1 MLNTF
6 ISVLS
11 NGNSLNLPACPKNIL
26 HLANSFSSR
35 CLVNYSRPLNNWE
48 ARKYESFN
56 DAAACIHT
64 RGYSDT
70 SWWGNGTEHGLHT
83 FILMLS
89 WFLLM
94 NFLRIFHVPDF
105 LLFVHWNSAV
115 NVVEEIVWNYDF
127 FFFIGCGCAQW
138 AKQAQFHSW
147 CCFVCTQWNST
158 FSINEFVYLE
168 ERGCSARWVTWH
180 SRLVEVVRWS
190 FSSLH

>member
-11 NGNSLNLPACPKNIL
+11 NGNSLNLPAFPQNIS

-70 SWWGNGTEHGLHT
+70 SWWRNGTEHCLHT
-83 FILMLS
+83 FILTLS

-94 NFLRIFHVPDF
+94 NSLRIFHVPDF
-105 LLFVHWNSAV
+105 LLFVHWNS
-115 NVVEEIVWNYDF
+115 VVKEIVWNYDF
-127 FFFIGCGCAQW
+127 FFFLIGCGCAQW
-138 AKQAQFHSW
+138 AKQPSFTAGAVSYVHSKKK
-147 CCFVCTQWNST
+147 ST
-158 FSINEFVYLE
+158 FFCFF
-168 ERGCSARWVTWH
+168 CSVH
-180 SRLVEVVRWS
+180 
-190 FSSLH
+190 